1 MKRLHVFLLGLALLL
16 SFALLSRSIKRGSMK
31 EVDFSVTV
39 KIQERIDN
47 SSKLRLAILT
57 GEIMEGSSFFASPLV
72 SILAIIVITTI
83 TFIKRKK
90 WRMAALV
97 IPLAFGL
104 MTLAEIYGKS
114 VVHHP
119 APPYFLL
126 KNPSSVFPKY
136 YVWENFSYPSG
147 HAARAMFLA
156 TVLYILTKKR
166 ARVGIALAI
175 YVSLISLSR
184 VYLGHHW
191 LSDVIGGTL
200 LGSGSGLLTIPLLLS
215 YNTKRHE

>member
-1 MKRLHVFLLGLALLL
+1 
-16 SFALLSRSIKRGSMK
+16 
-31 EVDFSVTV
+31 
-39 KIQERIDN
+39 
-47 SSKLRLAILT
+47 
-57 GEIMEGSSFFASPLV
+57 
-72 SILAIIVITTI
+72 
-83 TFIKRKK
+83 
-90 WRMAALV
+90 MAALV

>member
-1 MKRLHVFLLGLALLL
+1 MKRLHVLLLGLTLLL
-16 SFALLSRSIKRGSMK
+16 SFAIFSRHIKRGGMK
-31 EVDFSVTV
+31 DVDFAITV
-39 KIQERIDN
+39 KLQERIDN
-47 SSKLRLAILT
+47 SSKLRLARLT
-57 GEIMEGSSFFASPLV
+57 GEVMEGATLLASPLV
-72 SILAIIVITTI
+72 SIIAITVITII
-83 TFIKRKK
+83 TSIKRKK
-90 WRMAALV
+90 WPLAALV